1 MKAAAV
7 ALKRTGGTLQVLLV
21 RSSTNRRWVLPA
33 GHLHSYENEST
44 AALRELEEEA
54 GYKAIAQ
61 HEPIAWYV
69 PEGKREG
76 VACIL
81 CWNIRKLSEAEP
93 GRAPTLVAVSRAK
106 RLLAQ
111 ERSEKEAEYLSFV
124 LDEAVTAFLLE
135 EAKHEN
141 PHTLR

>member
-1 MKAAAV
+1 VKAAAV

-69 PEGKREG
+69 PEGKKEG

-81 CWNIRKLSEAEP
+81 CWNIRKLAVGEP
-93 GRAPTLVAVSRAK
+93 HRHPTLVAISRAK
-106 RLLAQ
+106 RLLKE
-111 ERSEKEAEYLSFV
+111 ERSAKEGEYLAYV
-124 LDEAVTAFLLE
+124 LDEAVEAFLLE
-135 EAKHEN
+135 EAKIE
-141 PHTLR
+141 PGG